1 MTVKAIITTYINYRV
16 NAIVIRTKVA
26 KEIKKKIYLAFKNNK
41 SADNITAATLTAI
54 TIALFAA
61 GITIMT

>member
-1 MTVKAIITTYINYRV
+1 MTVKAIITTDINYRV

-26 KEIKKKIYLAFKNNK
+26 KEIKKKIYLAFKNK

>member
-1 MTVKAIITTYINYRV
+1 MTVKAIITTDINYRV

>member
-26 KEIKKKIYLAFKNNK
+26 KEMKKKIYLAFKNNK
-41 SADNITAATLTAI
+41 SADNKTAATLTAI

>member
-1 MTVKAIITTYINYRV
+1 M
-16 NAIVIRTKVA
+16 IRTKVA
-26 KEIKKKIYLAFKNNK
+26 KEMKKKIYLAFKNNK